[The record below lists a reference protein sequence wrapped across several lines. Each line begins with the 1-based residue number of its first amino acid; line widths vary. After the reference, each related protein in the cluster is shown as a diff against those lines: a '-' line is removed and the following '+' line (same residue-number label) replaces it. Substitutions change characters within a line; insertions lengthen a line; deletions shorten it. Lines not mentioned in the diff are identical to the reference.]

1 MPQQKSKPLSKIC
14 EDFIFKYFNRNKSC
28 CCFRFSD
35 THDTFQGRGHGVV
48 LSKAPSDF
56 IVTNF
61 GRVFF
66 AEVKSTENLRG
77 TTKKLFDQQA
87 ARRNQILTAGGD
99 YEYFVYSEAR
109 DKWYVLAGQAVRNC
123 PTRTWEDL
131 DPYSTPVQNDI
142 NKWWQNR

>member
-66 AEVKSTENLRG
+66 AEVKSTENPKG

-87 ARRNQILTAGGD
+87 ARRDQILHAGGG
-99 YEYFVYSEAR
+99 YEYFVYCKAK
-109 DKWYVLAGQAVRNC
+109 DKWYVLAGEAVLFC
-123 PTRTWEDL
+123 PTRMWDDL
-131 DPYSTPVQNDI
+131 DCYPSPLQNDL
-142 NKWWQNR
+142 NNWWQNR